1 MAENEKTLLFEGGY
15 TSVQNLLKSIK
26 YTPPPDWNGADMVY
40 ISVDDGAANGNE
52 NVTSQIIMYIDVK
65 SIADP
70 PVLKCPSNTV
80 HVVME
85 DSTANVIGDC
95 EIICPEHIN
104 SVHELEISA
113 EHGVTSLPSRSV
125 DTLQMQRSLV
135 KNISYTPENNYC
147 GEDVIV
153 LKYFSVP
160 L

>member
-1 MAENEKTLLFEGGY
+1 
-15 TSVQNLLKSIK
+15 
-26 YTPPPDWNGADMVY
+26 
-40 ISVDDGAANGNE
+40 
-52 NVTSQIIMYIDVK
+52 MYIDVK

-135 KNISYTPENNYC
+135 KNISYTPEPS
-147 GEDVIV
+147 GSGSGPSVSE
-153 LKYFSVP
+153 YFSMS
-160 L
+160 